1 MTAAARPART
11 CRCACAMTHALPGRQ
26 PHLVCERH
34 AVVTVETDNRAV
46 LHTPMCAPCALYA
59 SYQDGAR
66 VESFLPPMPS

>member
-1 MTAAARPART
+1 M
-11 CRCACAMTHALPGRQ
+11 
-26 PHLVCERH
+26 
-34 AVVTVETDNRAV
+34 TVETDNRAV